1 MSFEIRMRDIVDT
14 ISICLSAVSL
24 DAILNSSAVSGKY
37 GRSLL
42 RADAEKERAR
52 RELIYRA
59 LSGTDLEI
67 KALLGTVQ
75 LDTQEVVNLQKG
87 DIIPLGRKVDSD
99 IFVTVD
105 DVPWF
110 TAKLGQQKIR
120 KAVKICDIISENEA
134 QQLKW

>member
-1 MSFEIRMRDIVDT
+1 
-14 ISICLSAVSL
+14 VSL